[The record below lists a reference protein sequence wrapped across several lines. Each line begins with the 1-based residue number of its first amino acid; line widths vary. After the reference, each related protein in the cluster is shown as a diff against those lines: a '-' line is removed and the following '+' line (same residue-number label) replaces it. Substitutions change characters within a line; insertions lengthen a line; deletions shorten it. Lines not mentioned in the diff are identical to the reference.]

1 MKKQLLSEE
10 FRRMQK
16 LAGIISEI
24 KVLDPKDINFYG
36 NIPALGILFNYSDE
50 EPETPYEWDDKEIRK
65 LVKSLGYKDWKG
77 IAGEA
82 TNYFLPD
89 DEDFL
94 ITIRDQENRP
104 NIEVKDLTIG
114 MIIKN
119 ILQDFPYESD
129 EPIEVDSYVPKV
141 KDVEVDNSFK
151 TKQNPKLAKLIEKYK
166 DMLID
171 KFGLDKSAVEVID
184 YTYYPEVGIGS
195 PYSGFVK
202 SVKFITPEDWEENK
216 KYFAQNQNYKEAKN
230 IKIGGVDLKYYINQ

>member
-10 FRRMQK
+10 FTRMQK
-16 LAGIISEI
+16 MAGIISEI

-65 LVKSLGYKDWKG
+65 LVKSLGYKDWKD
-77 IAGEA
+77 IAGEV
-82 TNYFLPD
+82 TLYFPPD

-119 ILQDFPYESD
+119 ILQEFPYELG
-129 EPIEVDSYVPKV
+129 EPIEADSYVPKV

-151 TKQNPKLAKLIEKYK
+151 TKQNPKLKALIEKYK
-166 DMLID
+166 DELID
-171 KFGLDKSAVEVID
+171 KFELDRSAVEVID
-184 YTYYPEVGIGS
+184 YGYYPEVGIGS

-216 KYFAQNQNYKEAKN
+216 KYFAQNQNYREAKN